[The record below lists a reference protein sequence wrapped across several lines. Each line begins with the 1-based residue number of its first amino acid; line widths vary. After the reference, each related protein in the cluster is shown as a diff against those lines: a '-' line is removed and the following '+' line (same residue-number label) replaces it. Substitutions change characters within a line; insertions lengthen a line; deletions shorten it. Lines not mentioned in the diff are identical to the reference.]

1 MVVLKTKMEIY
12 DLEYWTDL
20 IGSLLIIFGC
30 AFLFVGRIGLFR
42 LRDVF
47 ERMHGAS
54 LIDTMG
60 IGLIFIGLM
69 FFAGFNLITL
79 KLLIILGFVL
89 FTSPTATHALAHAA
103 LHSGVKPNID
113 QSGQKL
119 IERCLSDDQKNSGV
133 KKSKTL

>member
-30 AFLFVGRIGLFR
+30 AFLFVGGIGLFR

-69 FFAGFNLITL
+69 FKLDTIVL
-79 KLLIILGFVL
+79 K
-89 FTSPTATHALAHAA
+89 FTSFDI
-103 LHSGVKPNID
+103 SI
-113 QSGQKL
+113 S
-119 IERCLSDDQKNSGV
+119 I
-133 KKSKTL
+133 